1 MKYRWYRR
9 HAIMAAGAGGLFV
22 ICSEMAG
29 NVTDAAGFFICLA
42 GINISAAGN
51 LMN

>member
-1 MKYRWYRR
+1 MRCRWCQR

-22 ICSEMAG
+22 ICSGMAG

-42 GINISAAGN
+42 GKNISAAGN
-51 LMN
+51 VMN